1 MRRLRENAYVAA
13 SFRSSP
19 LIIDQVAVGV
29 NDMVPANHAHFYKEI
44 FAIPGFL
51 RGPLIC
57 FGFQEF
63 EKGATLD
70 GKQYVHLG
78 EYFATLGVRAT
89 SLDLFDPRSE
99 LRYDMNLEI
108 PRIEQGRYL
117 TLIDIGSLEHVFDTR
132 QCFENCLRML
142 APGGHYLLHTP
153 VNGYYGHGFHVFNPE
168 CLRGGLQLNGFHVIY
183 EKYSTLDGTPVADPS
198 LPGDTLTW
206 IVARKERELDQF
218 ICPQQQK
225 WYTRYA

>member
-1 MRRLRENAYVAA
+1 
-13 SFRSSP
+13 
-19 LIIDQVAVGV
+19 
-29 NDMVPANHAHFYKEI
+29 MVPANHVHFYKEI

-70 GKQYVHLG
+70 REQYVYLG

-108 PRIEQGRYL
+108 PRIEIGPLLDTYRHRQPGARFRHSSVFRELHAHAGPWGPLPVTRSCEWLLRPRIPRFGPATKWLPCDLREVFYVGR
-117 TLIDIGSLEHVFDTR
+117 H
-132 QCFENCLRML
+132 
-142 APGGHYLLHTP
+142 
-153 VNGYYGHGFHVFNPE
+153 
-168 CLRGGLQLNGFHVIY
+168 
-183 EKYSTLDGTPVADPS
+183 TPVADPS
-198 LPGDTLTW
+198 LSGDTLIW
-206 IVARKERELDQF
+206 IVARKEREMDQF
-218 ICPQQQK
+218 VCPQQQK